1 MSSQGR
7 QGNICRMS
15 PSLASRRLQ
24 IMAAARAAGG
34 GLLRLEPARLRF
46 SLGTSIADVR
56 VPVQVAPGARDI
68 IRSAAAQLAML
79 LVSQHRTFVPAD
91 EIDRVYLADGYATLP
106 APTPTLGPS
115 RGGADLR
122 AAAQLGAA
130 SHPALT
136 GGILCAWMGPGGR
149 GRSLTALVIQALGQ
163 GFAEMEASRRRE
175 ETPFLVALALF
186 DELAGHHVPAPCSDP
201 ARRGWAR
208 SDQARAAGSTEERVR
223 EVLPGP
229 PLDRYLRAATFTG
242 VWVAARTGLLRVARA
257 ARLDPSAR
265 VAMQL
270 EVAIAPGPL
279 LFSRGAPPAGSTLY
293 GCELVVP
300 VPRADEAVT
309 QLVRGEDPE
318 AVVAGL
324 AAALAADDELS
335 RRAEA
340 AVAVGRVRR
349 LLLSGIAAAEAARRG
364 GRLDC
369 LKALYSAPGAL
380 AQACADETARRDLA
394 LRVEDAIV
402 SSGEAGSGFDV
413 ARNALRAWRERE
425 PAAAFGLSRDAARA
439 EFALAAGALACDA
452 ALERLVA
459 PARRALVPRTGAE
472 AEGGADAEWESG
484 RLYRVSA
491 RPGPILKQVAQ
502 RPLGHLFVD
511 VKDFT
516 RRTGLLGPA
525 AMAEFLRTEFY
536 RPILVA
542 AKGHFTGMAHLADR
556 GGVAVNGLLGDAIS
570 FSGDIEALVALAAEI
585 RRLLAACE
593 ARLARQVSVDAV
605 ARQIAAIEERFE
617 AAGAELTRRLAA
629 ERAAHA
635 AAPGP
640 REAAIAAWRAEQL
653 AHEQAAVAA
662 DRARATARARG
673 EGLEA
678 GVFISFGPAPVTILI
693 DDEVFGH
700 SRVAIAEK
708 INESA
713 RGTARAAAGR
723 ARADGGLA
731 DERALRGNAALRHA
745 WSVFVERS
753 LSVTLTPEQER
764 DAVATILAGEPAVSS
779 LGEAVREE
787 LERALRA
794 RLGGEG
800 AGDLY
805 NSGAAL
811 SEEALSGF
819 LDAVK
824 ASRVLR
830 RIVLEV
836 KDIPGELRS
845 RWYYG
850 SAPLE
855 LVVTFH
861 LDGRPAEMFRC
872 AGRAAFK
879 GMGEVTVWE
888 LAAGSDGPAALL
900 EHFGRRWLGR

>member
-1 MSSQGR
+1 MAS
-7 QGNICRMS
+7 
-15 PSLASRRLQ
+15 SLAARRLQ

-34 GLLRLEPARLRF
+34 DLLCLDPARLRF

-56 VPVQVAPGARDI
+56 VPVQVAPDARDI
-68 IRSAAAQLAML
+68 VRSAAAELAML
-79 LVSQHRTFVPAD
+79 LASQHRALVPVD

-106 APTPTLGPS
+106 APSATLGPS

-122 AAAQLGAA
+122 TASQIGAAA
-130 SHPALT
+130 HPALT
-136 GGILCAWMGPGGR
+136 GGIVCAWMGPGGR
-149 GRSLTALVIQALGQ
+149 GRSLTALFIQALGQ
-163 GFAEMEASRRRE
+163 GFAEMEASRQRE

-186 DELAGHHVPAPCSDP
+186 DELASA
-201 ARRGWAR
+201 
-208 SDQARAAGSTEERVR
+208 EERVR

-242 VWVAARTGLLRVARA
+242 VWVAARTGVARA
-257 ARLDPSAR
+257 TRAAGFDPEGRL
-265 VAMQL
+265 AMQL
-270 EVAIAPGPL
+270 EVAISPGPL

-293 GCELVVP
+293 GCELCAQI
-300 VPRADEAVT
+300 PRLDEVVT
-309 QLVRGEDPE
+309 QLVRGEDPA
-318 AVVAGL
+318 AVVGDL

-340 AVAVGRVRR
+340 AVAVGRVRG
-349 LLLSGIAAAEAARRG
+349 LLLAGVTAAEAARRG
-364 GRLDC
+364 GRLEH
-369 LKALYSAPGAL
+369 LRHLYAAPGAL
-380 AQACADETARRDLA
+380 NLACADEAARRDLA
-394 LRVEDAIV
+394 LRVEDAVV
-402 SSGEAGSGFDV
+402 SSGEPGSGFDL
-413 ARNALRAWRERE
+413 ARTALRAWRARE
-425 PAAAFGLSRDAARA
+425 PAAAFGLSREAARA
-439 EFALAAGALACDA
+439 EYALAAGALACDA
-452 ALERLVA
+452 ALERLLA
-459 PARRALVPRTGAE
+459 PARRALMLRTGAE
-472 AEGGADAEWESG
+472 AEGGADVEWESG
-484 RLYRVSA
+484 RLYRISA
-491 RPGPILKQVAQ
+491 RAGPILKQVAQ

-542 AKGHFTGMAHLADR
+542 AKSHFTGMAHLADR

-570 FSGDIEALVALAAEI
+570 LSGDIEALVALAAEI

-593 ARLARQVSVDAV
+593 ARLAREVSGDAV
-605 ARQIAAIEERFE
+605 ARQTAAIEARFE
-617 AAGAELTRRLAA
+617 AAGAELERRLAA

-635 AAPGP
+635 AAGGP
-640 REAAIAAWRAEQL
+640 REAAVAAFRAEQL
-653 AHEQAAVAA
+653 VQERAALAA
-662 DRARATARARG
+662 DRARAMARVRG

-700 SRVAIAEK
+700 NRVAIAEK

-713 RGTARAAAGR
+713 RGTMRAAGAR
-723 ARADGGLA
+723 ARADAGLA
-731 DERALRGNAALRHA
+731 AERASHGNPALRHA
-745 WSVFVERS
+745 WSVFVERP

-764 DAVATILAGEPAVSS
+764 EALGTILAGEPAVSS
-779 LGEAVREE
+779 LGKAVREE

-800 AGDLY
+800 GGDLY

-811 SEEALSGF
+811 SEEALSSF

-824 ASRVLR
+824 ESRALR

-836 KDIPGELRS
+836 EDIPGELRS
-845 RWYYG
+845 RWFYG

-861 LDGRPAEMFRC
+861 AGGRPADMFRC

-888 LAAGSDGPAALL
+888 LAADSDGPAALL
-900 EHFGRRWLGR
+900 RHFGKSWFGGEGGGAR